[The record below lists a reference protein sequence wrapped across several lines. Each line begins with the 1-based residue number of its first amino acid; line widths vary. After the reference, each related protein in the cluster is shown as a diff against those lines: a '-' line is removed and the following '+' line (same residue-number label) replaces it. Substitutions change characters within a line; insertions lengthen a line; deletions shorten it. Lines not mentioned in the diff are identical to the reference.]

1 VRLSVNATSSVR
13 AVLLR
18 GRKRIA
24 SKRFRVKAGT
34 PLVRFRVPKRVKA
47 GTYRLRLT
55 IKGNGQT
62 RQLTRRVRLP
72 R

>member
-1 VRLSVNATSSVR
+1 MATKS
-13 AVLLR
+13 
-18 GRKRIA
+18 
-24 SKRFRVKAGT
+24 FRVKAGT
-34 PLVRFRVPKRVKA
+34 PLVRFRVPARTRA

-62 RQLTRRVRLP
+62 RQLARRVRLP

>member
-1 VRLSVNATSSVR
+1 
-13 AVLLR
+13 
-18 GRKRIA
+18 
-24 SKRFRVKAGT
+24 
-34 PLVRFRVPKRVKA
+34 VRFRVPARTRA